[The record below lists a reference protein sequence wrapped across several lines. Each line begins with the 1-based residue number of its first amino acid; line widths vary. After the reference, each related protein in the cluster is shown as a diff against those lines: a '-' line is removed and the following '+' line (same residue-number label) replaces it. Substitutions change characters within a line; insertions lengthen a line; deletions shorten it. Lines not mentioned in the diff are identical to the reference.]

1 MNTIRILSAFG
12 VLLAFV
18 VIALGAW
25 TRLADAGLGCPDW
38 PGCYGFVTFPT
49 TASEIA
55 QAEALYPDSPVEI
68 DKIIPEVVH
77 RYFAASLGLLAIV
90 ILFFSLKN
98 NKHIKLSA
106 ALLTVIIGQ
115 GIFGYLTVSLKLYP
129 LIVTGHLFGA
139 MIVTSIFLIMFLNTS
154 NYQYSSNVL
163 RSRRTLIYIGV
174 GLVLGQIFLGAWT
187 STNYAARACLDF
199 PLCQGQLI
207 PPTDFSEGFNF
218 LQSLGPNYL
227 FGQLSN
233 EARVAIHLT
242 HRIGAVIVLLY
253 SIFLATKI
261 YSKQTKLFVFTF
273 LGILGIQI
281 FLGIN
286 NIISSLPLWNAVAH
300 NMVGV
305 MLFLWFVVMIYFS
318 YKGKN
323 ESGSLS

>member
-1 MNTIRILSAFG
+1 MNTIRILSVFG

-55 QAEALYPDSPVEI
+55 QAEVLYPDSPVEI

-139 MIVTSIFLIMFLNTS
+139 MIVTSIFLIIFLNTS

-218 LQSLGPNYL
+218 FQSLGANYL

-242 HRIGAVIVLLY
+242 HRIGAIIVLLY

-286 NIISSLPLWNAVAH
+286 NILSSLPLWNAVAH

-323 ESGSLS
+323 ESGSIS

>member
-55 QAEALYPDSPVEI
+55 QAELLYPDSPVEI

-98 NKHIKLSA
+98 NKHIKLSS
-106 ALLTVIIGQ
+106 ALLAVIIGQ

-163 RSRRTLIYIGV
+163 KSRRTLIYIGV

-218 LQSLGPNYL
+218 FQSLGPNYL

-261 YSKQTKLFVFTF
+261 YSKQTKVFVFTF

-286 NIISSLPLWNAVAH
+286 NILSSLPLWNAVAH

-323 ESGSLS
+323 ESDSLS

>member
-55 QAEALYPDSPVEI
+55 QAELLYPDSPVEI

-98 NKHIKLSA
+98 NKHIKLSS
-106 ALLTVIIGQ
+106 ALLAVIIGQ

-218 LQSLGPNYL
+218 FQSLGPNYL

-242 HRIGAVIVLLY
+242 HRIGAVIVLFY

-286 NIISSLPLWNAVAH
+286 NILSSLPLWNAVAH

-323 ESGSLS
+323 ESGSIS